1 MKHFKWR
8 HSLKQTK
15 CRLLTTSPKEEKKK
29 ATKWPCMKPF
39 YRFWAGIINR
49 NMINLGMIV
58 YSWCSFYFNDNR
70 QSLSYITEKKKRER
84 EIYNCIYNCK
94 LKSRSSGFNFWFTPG
109 LLVYSFATV
118 FGIQIQQC
126 SPCVALRD
134 TFNLREVFS
143 QLRDEFMSM
152 LTSRKRA
159 LSSSEPYFR
168 LPET

>member
-1 MKHFKWR
+1 MQHFKWR

-29 ATKWPCMKPF
+29 SHHEWPCMKPF

-49 NMINLGMIV
+49 NMINLGRIV

-134 TFNLREVFS
+134 TFNLRDVFS
-143 QLRDEFMSM
+143 QLQD
-152 LTSRKRA
+152 
-159 LSSSEPYFR
+159 
-168 LPET
+168 